1 MGLGLTNSKND
12 RLEDSMYTIN
22 YFYNLQVVDVYY
34 GNKGVYQNIPYQL
47 GFRVVITSEVVS
59 DWRLL

>member
-1 MGLGLTNSKND
+1 
-12 RLEDSMYTIN
+12 MYTIN